1 MKKHFASLSF
11 YLKTIWKSE
20 KRVFLII
27 AVSVLLGTFTSYV
40 GIYFL
45 KYLLD
50 LLEDGSYPVA
60 IVWTLFCLAVMNL
73 SDNISGALNL
83 ALSNA
88 YYRINTYLRAKILNI
103 STSVRFEELE
113 NPETLQNFELANECL
128 NQSVF
133 SNYTQILVNT
143 VSSVFVISG
152 TIYITFEIKWWM
164 ALLALTV
171 TAVNTV
177 CNVLLSKNEIERF
190 EEETTVSKQLEYSR
204 FWLTDIS
211 RAKEVRAYSLQ
222 RYIVGK
228 LREYNDKLFAALH
241 SFTIKQKNPRL
252 IIEII
257 NSVQLFAVYA
267 FCAYRMV
274 SDGMSTG
281 DFMLYSSA
289 VFTFGNSLGN
299 LTNSVISFWHMSSL
313 MMKLT
318 DVLDI
323 EKNLDKKVPFNEE
336 LQTVEFR
343 NVSFSYAGNDKNAL
357 EDISFIVN
365 ANEKI
370 SLIGENGAGKS
381 TLVKLLL
388 GLYVPTKG
396 TIYINGEPMDT
407 DKYDYTPMFSAVF
420 QDYKIFS
427 FTVEENIKMSE
438 KTLTEAEKAKIRGL
452 TSLMGMPELDTNSFI
467 TQIFS
472 DDGIDFSGGETQ
484 KIAMIR
490 ALYKNSPLIILD
502 EPTAALSP
510 QSEYEIYH
518 NFNSLTSGKTVFFIS
533 HRLSSCRICDRIIL
547 LHNGKLEAIGTHEEL
562 LESSELYNR
571 MFSAQ
576 AELYAE

>member
-11 YLKTIWKSE
+11 YLETIWKCE

-50 LLEDGSYPVA
+50 LLEDGSYPIA

-73 SDNISGALNL
+73 SDNISGALSL

-113 NPETLQNFELANECL
+113 NPETLNNFELANECL

-228 LREYNDKLFAALH
+228 LREYNDKLFIILH
-241 SFTIKQKNPRL
+241 SFTKKQKNPHL

-257 NSVQLFAVYA
+257 NSVQLFVVYA

-274 SDGMSTG
+274 SDGMSAG

-323 EKNLDKKVPFNEE
+323 EKNLNKKVPFNEE

-357 EDISFIVN
+357 EDVSFIVN

-396 TIYINGEPMDT
+396 
-407 DKYDYTPMFSAVF
+407 
-420 QDYKIFS
+420 
-427 FTVEENIKMSE
+427 
-438 KTLTEAEKAKIRGL
+438 
-452 TSLMGMPELDTNSFI
+452 
-467 TQIFS
+467 
-472 DDGIDFSGGETQ
+472 
-484 KIAMIR
+484 
-490 ALYKNSPLIILD
+490 
-502 EPTAALSP
+502 
-510 QSEYEIYH
+510 EI
-518 NFNSLTSGKTVFFIS
+518 
-533 HRLSSCRICDRIIL
+533 
-547 LHNGKLEAIGTHEEL
+547 
-562 LESSELYNR
+562 
-571 MFSAQ
+571 
-576 AELYAE
+576 

>member
-1 MKKHFASLSF
+1 
-11 YLKTIWKSE
+11 
-20 KRVFLII
+20 
-27 AVSVLLGTFTSYV
+27 
-40 GIYFL
+40 
-45 KYLLD
+45 
-50 LLEDGSYPVA
+50 
-60 IVWTLFCLAVMNL
+60 
-73 SDNISGALNL
+73 
-83 ALSNA
+83 
-88 YYRINTYLRAKILNI
+88 
-103 STSVRFEELE
+103 
-113 NPETLQNFELANECL
+113 
-128 NQSVF
+128 
-133 SNYTQILVNT
+133 
-143 VSSVFVISG
+143 
-152 TIYITFEIKWWM
+152 M

-190 EEETTVSKQLEYSR
+190 DEETAVGKQLEYSR

-228 LREYNDKLFAALH
+228 LREYNDKLFGVLH
-241 SFTIKQKNPRL
+241 SFTKKQKNPHL

-257 NSVQLFAVYA
+257 NSVQLFVVYA

-274 SDGMSTG
+274 ADGMSAG

-289 VFTFGNSLGN
+289 VFAFGNSLGN
-299 LTNSVISFWHMSSL
+299 VTNSVISFWHTSSF
-313 MMKLT
+313 MTKLT
-318 DVLDI
+318 DVLNI
-323 EKNLDKKVPFNEE
+323 EKKLKEKVLYNKE
-336 LQTVEFR
+336 LRTIEFR
-343 NVSFSYAGNDKNAL
+343 NVSFAYAGSDKNAL
-357 EDISFIVN
+357 EDVSFIVR

-388 GLYVPTKG
+388 GLYVPKKG
-396 TIYINGEPMDT
+396 AFYINGEPMDT

-420 QDYKIFS
+420 QNYKIFS

-438 KTLTEAEKAKIRGL
+438 NTLTEAEKAKIRAL
-452 TSLMGMPELDTNSFI
+452 TSSMGMPELDTNSFI

-472 DDGIDFSGGETQ
+472 DDGIKFSGGETQ
-484 KIAMIR
+484 KIALIR

-502 EPTAALSP
+502 EPTSALSP
-510 QSEYEIYH
+510 QSDYEIYH
-518 NFNSLTSGKTVFFIS
+518 NFNSLTNGKTVFFIS

-562 LESSELYNR
+562 FESNELYNR

>member
-11 YLKTIWKSE
+11 YLKTMWKSE
-20 KRVFLII
+20 KRIFLII

-50 LLEDGSYPVA
+50 FLEDGSYSIA
-60 IVWTLFCLAVMNL
+60 IIWTLICLAVMNL

-113 NPETLQNFELANECL
+113 NPETLNNFELANECL

-257 NSVQLFAVYA
+257 NSVQLLAVYA

-274 SDGMSTG
+274 SDGMSAG

-289 VFTFGNSLGN
+289 VFTFGDSLGN

-323 EKNLDKKVPFNEE
+323 EKNLNKKVPFNEE

-343 NVSFSYAGNDKNAL
+343 NVSFSYAGSDKNAL

-396 TIYINGEPMDT
+396 EIYINGEPMDT
-407 DKYDYTPMFSAVF
+407 DKYDYTQMFSAVF

-427 FTVEENIKMSE
+427 FTVEANIKMNE
-438 KTLTEAEKAKIRGL
+438 NPLTVAETAKIRAL
-452 TSLMGMPELDTNSFI
+452 TSSMGMPELDTDSFI

-484 KIAMIR
+484 KIALIR

-502 EPTAALSP
+502 EPTSALSP

-518 NFNSLTSGKTVFFIS
+518 NFNSLTSEKTVFFIS

-562 LESSELYNR
+562 LGSCELYNR

>member
-60 IVWTLFCLAVMNL
+60 IVWTLFCLTVMNL
-73 SDNISGALNL
+73 SDNISGALSL

-257 NSVQLFAVYA
+257 NSVQLLAVYA

-274 SDGMSTG
+274 SDGMSAG

-289 VFTFGNSLGN
+289 VFTFG
-299 LTNSVISFWHMSSL
+299 
-313 MMKLT
+313 
-318 DVLDI
+318 D
-323 EKNLDKKVPFNEE
+323 
-336 LQTVEFR
+336 
-343 NVSFSYAGNDKNAL
+343 
-357 EDISFIVN
+357 
-365 ANEKI
+365 
-370 SLIGENGAGKS
+370 
-381 TLVKLLL
+381 
-388 GLYVPTKG
+388 
-396 TIYINGEPMDT
+396 
-407 DKYDYTPMFSAVF
+407 
-420 QDYKIFS
+420 
-427 FTVEENIKMSE
+427 
-438 KTLTEAEKAKIRGL
+438 
-452 TSLMGMPELDTNSFI
+452 
-467 TQIFS
+467 
-472 DDGIDFSGGETQ
+472 
-484 KIAMIR
+484 
-490 ALYKNSPLIILD
+490 
-502 EPTAALSP
+502 
-510 QSEYEIYH
+510 
-518 NFNSLTSGKTVFFIS
+518 
-533 HRLSSCRICDRIIL
+533 
-547 LHNGKLEAIGTHEEL
+547 
-562 LESSELYNR
+562 
-571 MFSAQ
+571 
-576 AELYAE
+576 

>member
-177 CNVLLSKNEIERF
+177 CNVLLSKTR
-190 EEETTVSKQLEYSR
+190 
-204 FWLTDIS
+204 
-211 RAKEVRAYSLQ
+211 
-222 RYIVGK
+222 
-228 LREYNDKLFAALH
+228 
-241 SFTIKQKNPRL
+241 
-252 IIEII
+252 
-257 NSVQLFAVYA
+257 
-267 FCAYRMV
+267 
-274 SDGMSTG
+274 
-281 DFMLYSSA
+281 SSA
-289 VFTFGNSLGN
+289 SRKKRLYQ
-299 LTNSVISFWHMSSL
+299 SSSN
-313 MMKLT
+313 T
-318 DVLDI
+318 AD
-323 EKNLDKKVPFNEE
+323 
-336 LQTVEFR
+336 
-343 NVSFSYAGNDKNAL
+343 
-357 EDISFIVN
+357 
-365 ANEKI
+365 
-370 SLIGENGAGKS
+370 
-381 TLVKLLL
+381 
-388 GLYVPTKG
+388 
-396 TIYINGEPMDT
+396 
-407 DKYDYTPMFSAVF
+407 
-420 QDYKIFS
+420 
-427 FTVEENIKMSE
+427 
-438 KTLTEAEKAKIRGL
+438 
-452 TSLMGMPELDTNSFI
+452 
-467 TQIFS
+467 
-472 DDGIDFSGGETQ
+472 SG
-484 KIAMIR
+484 
-490 ALYKNSPLIILD
+490 SPI
-502 EPTAALSP
+502 
-510 QSEYEIYH
+510 
-518 NFNSLTSGKTVFFIS
+518 
-533 HRLSSCRICDRIIL
+533 
-547 LHNGKLEAIGTHEEL
+547 
-562 LESSELYNR
+562 
-571 MFSAQ
+571 
-576 AELYAE
+576 